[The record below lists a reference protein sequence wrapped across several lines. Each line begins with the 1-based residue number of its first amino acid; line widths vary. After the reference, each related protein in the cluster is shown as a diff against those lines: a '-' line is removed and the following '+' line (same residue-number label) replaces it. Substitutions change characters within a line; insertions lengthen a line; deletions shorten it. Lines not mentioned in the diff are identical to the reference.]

1 MKGNLLKTKLF
12 KEKGSNNN
20 NNNKLELNGHAEVKY
35 YPDSVNDY
43 KDAFV
48 FIGCEGV
55 NKFLFVAAD
64 QSEKEFFN
72 KFEGEFDDAKSL
84 DVDFKIK
91 KCPLNHHNSLAV
103 QKMFPFTRAISL
115 GLKDSFGFG
124 DRLGLA
130 NAGHIRA
137 LKGHNFKPIF
147 AQQSIRELTRTNRTP
162 EDVMDAAV
170 WAVFQEG
177 YKEGFGAD
185 ADHLKTTDDIDLL
198 MKAGYKTFTFDP
210 SDYVVNGVEAMS
222 ESDITKKIETI
233 NWKDLNDT
241 SAGLLSR
248 YVDKKIKVDDD
259 FNIEPN
265 KIEVLRSVLKYSSAL
280 AHIKKLYDYMKNKYS
295 GEDYEIEVSIDET
308 DTVTSPFEHFF
319 IVNELKRLGVQF
331 ISLAPRFI
339 GDFEK
344 GIDYKGDLGLFKS
357 EYEKHAKIAKHFG
370 TYKISLHSG
379 SDKFSAY
386 RVIGFLDL
394 CRTHV
399 KTAGTSYLEA
409 LKVVAIKEPDLFRE
423 ILDFS
428 AGLYETEK
436 KTYHVSADLK
446 RIKPAKDYKDSELE
460 ELFASNDVRQVL
472 HVTYGRVLTEKNAQG
487 KYIFRDRIYKCLIE
501 NEDLHYKLLIAH
513 FHKHLEPFDK

>member
-1 MKGNLLKTKLF
+1 MKENLLKTKLF
-12 KEKGSNNN
+12 KEK
-20 NNNKLELNGHAEVKY
+20 E
-35 YPDSVNDY
+35 Y
-43 KDAFV
+43 KDNNPIELSGFAKIKFYPLSIEEYNEAVIFV
-48 FIGCEGV
+48 GYE
-55 NKFLFVAAD
+55 NESKFLYIAASSND
-64 QSEKEFFN
+64 KELHD
-72 KFEGEFDDAKSL
+72 KFEGNFVDSIELGA
-84 DVDFKIK
+84 DVKLK
-91 KCPLNHHNSLAV
+91 RCPLNHHNSLAV
-103 QKMFPFTRAISL
+103 QQLFSYTCAVPL
-115 GLKDSFGFG
+115 GLNDSFGFG

-162 EDVMDAAV
+162 ENVMDAAV

-177 YKEGFGAD
+177 YKDGFGAD
-185 ADHLKTTDDIDLL
+185 ADHLKTTDDIDLM

-222 ESDITKKIETI
+222 EADITKKIETI
-233 NWKDLNDT
+233 NWSDLNDT
-241 SAGLLSR
+241 SSGLLSR

-319 IVNELKRLGVQF
+319 IVNELNRLGVRF

-386 RVIGFLDL
+386 RVIGSLDL

-487 KYIFRDRIYKCLIE
+487 KYIFRDRIYRCLIE

>member
-20 NNNKLELNGHAEVKY
+20 NQLELNGLTDIRY
-35 YPDSVNDY
+35 YPESVNDY
-43 KDAFV
+43 NDVFV

-55 NKFLFVAAD
+55 NKFLYAATD
-64 QSEKEFFN
+64 QEAEEFFN
-72 KFEGEFDDAKSL
+72 KFDGEFVDTKSL
-84 DVDFKIK
+84 DGTIKIK
-91 KCPLNHHNSLAV
+91 RCPLNHHNSLEV
-103 QKMFPFTRAISL
+103 QKLFAFTRAIPL
-115 GLKDSFGFG
+115 GLTDSFGFG

-130 NAGHIRA
+130 NAGHIRS
-137 LKGHNFKPIF
+137 LKGHSFKPIF

-177 YKEGFGAD
+177 YKEGYGAD
-185 ADHLKTTDDIDLL
+185 ADHLKTTNDIDLL
-198 MKAGYKTFTFDP
+198 MKAGYKFFTFDP
-210 SDYVVNGVEAMS
+210 SDYVVNGVEALS
-222 ESDITKKIETI
+222 EADIINKIESL
-233 NWKDLNDT
+233 NWNDLNDT
-241 SAGLLSR
+241 SAGFLSR
-248 YVDKKIKVDDD
+248 YVDKKIIVDDD
-259 FNIEPN
+259 FSIEPS
-265 KIEVLRSVLKYSSAL
+265 KLEVFRSVLKYSSAL
-280 AHIKKLYDYMKNKYS
+280 AHIKKLFDYMKNKYP
-295 GEDYEIEVSIDET
+295 GNGYEIEISIDET
-308 DTVTSPFEHFF
+308 DTVTSPFEHYF

-344 GIDYKGDLGLFKS
+344 GIDYKGDLGIFKS
-357 EYEKHAKIAKHFG
+357 EYEKHAKITNHFG

-446 RIKPAKDYKDSELE
+446 RIKHGKDYKDGELE
-460 ELFASNDVRQVL
+460 GLFASNDVRQVL
-472 HVTYGRVLTEKNAQG
+472 HVTYGRVLTEKNEQG
-487 KYIFRDRIYKCLIE
+487 KYIFRDKIYKCLIK